1 MQCCITQGVQFNSV
15 PPFNMCQNWVH
26 WLALPFSAWP
36 WFSFLSSLILS
47 FLTCKIE
54 IIIIYL
60 NYGAIVKTTDTKGK
74 VHSIVNSHNKSLIR
88 VGHNL
93 VAKPQTLMLFLLIFF
108 IPNNPQNIQIN
119 GKQVLTLSFKIVE
132 VLKLKIEWINE
143 VYCTIY
149 LAQSIVTRISWTTKQ
164 KALDKGLAR

>member
-1 MQCCITQGVQFNSV
+1 MQCCITQGVQLCSSFQYVS
-15 PPFNMCQNWVH
+15 
-26 WLALPFSAWP
+26 ALGSLTGSAI
-36 WFSFLSSLILS
+36 FCMTLINFLSSLILS
-47 FLTCKIE
+47 FLTCKTE

-93 VAKPQTLMLFLLIFF
+93 VTKPQTLMLFLLIFF
-108 IPNNPQNIQIN
+108 IPNNPQNIQIK

-143 VYCTIY
+143 VYCTKY
-149 LAQSIVTRISWTTKQ
+149 LAQSIVTRIIWTIKQ